1 MEIVRIFNPS
11 DAPIS
16 AMFNGTSYLLPARG
30 YAHVPRVAAEH
41 FVAYYRARG
50 VTIAPDDAPAAPE
63 HEEDGALDGSAD
75 DTSDATAEE
84 IADASA
90 AVCEICQKDFRDRER
105 PAVALARHKRLAHPA

>member
-1 MEIVRIFNPS
+1 MEVVRIFNPS

-50 VTIAPDDAPAAPE
+50 VTIVDDTPVATEPE
-63 HEEDGALDGSAD
+63 GDGALDD
-75 DTSDATAEE
+75 DGGEASDVAAEE
-84 IADASA
+84 SADAST